1 MRTRRILI
9 RGPEG
14 EPQWACL
21 YVRALRVGW
30 AALIVADG
38 ESPPEPGSLKGMVF
52 VADTAAEAERLAIAC
67 LGKGLAQN

>member
-1 MRTRRILI
+1 MRTRRILT
-9 RGPEG
+9 RGPAG

-21 YVRALRVGW
+21 DVRALGAAW

-38 ESPPEPGSLKGMVF
+38 ESPPEPGSLKGMAF

-67 LGKGLAQN
+67 LGKGVAQN